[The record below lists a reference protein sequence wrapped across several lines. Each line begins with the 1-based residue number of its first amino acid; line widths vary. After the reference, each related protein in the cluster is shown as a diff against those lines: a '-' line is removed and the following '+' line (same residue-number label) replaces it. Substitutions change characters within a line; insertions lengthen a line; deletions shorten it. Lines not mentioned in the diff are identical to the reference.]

1 MKIAAIIT
9 EYNPFHLGHEWQ
21 LQAIRRQFG
30 ADCAVVAVMS
40 GCFTQRG
47 EPALLDKWTRTRM
60 AIACGVD
67 LVIELPFAY
76 ATASAERFAAGGVA
90 LIDAIGLDCQLVFGS
105 ESGDLNQLQQL
116 ASLLAD
122 EPQGY
127 REKLRLY
134 LDNGE
139 SFPAARQ
146 LAVAD
151 WLGDADQ
158 AALLESSNNI
168 LAIEYLKAL
177 RLLGKS
183 RLTPITFKRQGQA
196 YRDTSPEPAAA
207 GFASAAA
214 IRRRIDDYRLAGSAG
229 MYSLVKDLSA
239 MMPTPALALLMEK
252 IQSGPGPL
260 RPEDLTVPILS
271 LLRSMPPE
279 QLDDL
284 PGMSEG
290 LGRRLSACARRPVS
304 ESDGRRLYDLLL
316 AAATRRFPKTRI
328 QRALLSLLSGV
339 KNEDFTLFDAAR
351 GPQYLRILGFS
362 KQGRY
367 LLKMM
372 RKSARL
378 PILMN
383 ASDQLESNEPALT
396 RMAEIDSQA
405 VYLWML
411 AAGGPCSRDFDTSA
425 VIS

>member
-1 MKIAAIIT
+1 MKIAAIIA
-9 EYNPFHLGHEWQ
+9 EYNPFHLGHDWQ
-21 LQAIRRQFG
+21 LKAIRQQFG

-76 ATASAERFAAGGVA
+76 ATASAERFASGGVA
-90 LIDAIGLDCQLVFGS
+90 LIDAIELDCQLVFGS

-116 ASLLAD
+116 ASLLAA

-134 LDNGE
+134 LDQGE

-146 LAVAD
+146 LAVAE
-151 WLGDADQ
+151 WLGDAGL
-158 AALLESSNNI
+158 AELLESSNNI

-177 RLLGKS
+177 HQLGKT
-183 RLTPITFKRQGQA
+183 RMTPVTFKRQGQA
-196 YRDTSPEPAAA
+196 YRDASPEAAAA

-214 IRRRIDDYRLAGSAG
+214 VRRRIDDYQLKGLSDL
-229 MYSLVKDLSA
+229 YSLVTDLST
-239 MMPTPALALLMEK
+239 MMPTPALAIMMEK

-260 RPEDLTVPILS
+260 RPEDLAAPILS

-279 QLDDL
+279 QLDSL

-290 LGRRLSACARRPVS
+290 LGRRLSASARRPEHETGQLLS
-304 ESDGRRLYDLLL
+304 DLL
-316 AAATRRFPKTRI
+316 ASAATRRFPQTRI
-328 QRALLSLLSGV
+328 QRALLSLLAGL
-339 KNEDFTLFDAAR
+339 KPEDFTMFDAAG

-383 ASDQLESNEPALT
+383 ASDQLESSQPALI
-396 RMAEIDSQA
+396 RMAELDSQA
-405 VYLWML
+405 VDLWML
-411 AAGGPCSRDFDTSA
+411 AAGSPCGRDFDTSA

>member
-1 MKIAAIIT
+1 MKIAAIIA
-9 EYNPFHLGHEWQ
+9 EYNPFHLGHDWQ
-21 LQAIRRQFG
+21 LKSIRQQLGANCAI
-30 ADCAVVAVMS
+30 VAVMS

-60 AIACGVD
+60 ALACGVD

-76 ATASAERFAAGGVA
+76 ATASAERFASGGVA
-90 LIDAIGLDCQLVFGS
+90 LIDAIGLDCHLVFGS

-127 REKLRLY
+127 REKLRQY
-134 LDNGE
+134 LDDGE

-151 WLGDADQ
+151 WLGDAGLAD
-158 AALLESSNNI
+158 LLESSNNI

-177 RLLGKS
+177 HQR
-183 RLTPITFKRQGQA
+183 RECQLTPMTFKRQGQA
-196 YRDTSPEPAAA
+196 YRDTSPEAAAA

-214 IRRRIDDYRLAGSAG
+214 VRRRIDDFQRTKPDNLHG
-229 MYSLVKDLSA
+229 LITDLSA
-239 MMPTPALALLMEK
+239 MMPAPSLALLMER

-260 RPEDLTVPILS
+260 RPEDFAVSVLS
-271 LLRSMPPE
+271 LLRSLPPE
-279 QLDDL
+279 QLDNL

-290 LGRRLSACARRPVS
+290 LGRRLSACARRS
-304 ESDGRRLYDLLL
+304 ETGSPDQRLSDLLK
-316 AAATRRFPKTRI
+316 AAATRRFPQTRI
-328 QRALLSLLSGV
+328 QRALLSLLAGLKS
-339 KNEDFTLFDAAR
+339 EDFALFDSAG

-372 RKSARL
+372 RKTARL

-383 ASDQLESNEPALT
+383 ASDQLESDQPALK
-396 RMAEIDSQA
+396 RMAELDAQS
-405 VYLWML
+405 VDLWML
-411 AAGGPCSRDFDTSA
+411 AAGLPCGRDFDTPA